1 MFKKLLSIALS
12 AVTMVEL
19 IPRVPA
25 IAEEAERYPYVF
37 FASSEEDNAITIN
50 SNNICINGNI
60 AANGTISSNAQYFN
74 VNGTKTEHADEDPV
88 LFFSK
93 IESTYFKSHVETY
106 FEDYFLNETN
116 INVNIPIEVEGN
128 IELNGNINI
137 TSGIKALNDITL
149 SGNVENAYD
158 SVICAETGDIN
169 INTENINLNGLVYA
183 PKGCVN
189 ITAQNLNINGVII
202 IADTI
207 IINCPNLN
215 ANYNANMAEFIGSKN
230 VSENDEELEIAAYG
244 GQKNESDVYN
254 IYWNTTIPDG
264 TFDVQISD
272 NGEEYSSI
280 GNVVNTDSLEY
291 HFTETFEKRYI
302 KVVQTANDGKTSESV
317 PFIVSYTENGFD
329 TKFLDSDEDGLSDIY
344 ELKIGTDINSSDT
357 DNDGLSDFREYVFT
371 QTDPLI
377 YDSVTKGIPDS
388 DIDSDEDGLSNID
401 EFTRGTSPC
410 NSDSDNDGLSDYDE
424 IYIYNTD
431 PLNSDSDGDGINDNS
446 EIKLELDPNNA
457 STNGIPDNEYVI
469 PQNIEANSSVF
480 SSINSEDSPYQLSVD
495 ILTNRDAENELEVN
509 KSAYSAVIEND
520 AMIGSSID
528 VDISDTCEPE
538 KIVLKYDI
546 SEDYVQNRLN
556 KYSSFE
562 ELQGIKRLNVFKF
575 DEEQKML
582 KPVETEF
589 DVSNDQLYAEVN
601 ETGTYCLMDME
612 IWFDE
617 LGVEIDEDTSDEET
631 STSYSLKLDDHVS
644 IMSQESPK
652 TYEFDGHKYE
662 IIDHMDLTWSEA
674 KEYCENI
681 GGHLLTIA
689 SVQEQEFVEKNILV
703 NAAKNAYWL
712 GGYKDYNTWKWIT
725 GEHFFYS
732 NWFKGINENQPD
744 NWGGLED
751 KLSIYRLNNP
761 KHKGKSANYWNDLN
775 DSGIVGSES
784 FFGVENIGF
793 ICEWESTAIPT
804 EEYTLYYANN
814 WKKVNLRGKLSPDN
828 KIDSDGDTLTDWE
841 EVDTSRLT
849 WHSDGSFE
857 FLRFNLSDVLT
868 EISRFNKFKKLPLIY
883 PAKEILYVPVLS
895 DPSLVDTDGDGL
907 DDEEETYYNTKQI
920 SADTDGDNLSDGEEI
935 DLWFDPTD
943 PNPDGDSY
951 DDEEEKDNNTNP
963 FVYDLNFEEAG
974 EEWSKGVLLG
984 DLETADN
991 VPALLGH
998 ITGSFIPYI
1007 DGRDFIANVK
1017 NGDYKAAALN
1027 LFGLALD
1034 IFTGPIGAAYD
1045 VTKGFTKLSRFA
1057 AKYSD
1062 DAPKVVQAVTKA
1074 SEYFPDAEKVIPDLA
1089 KVLPASA
1096 LDDLADSVKNG
1107 DKITKSDY
1115 QKLSKIFEA
1124 SGRDAD
1130 EICGFIAKNAD
1141 EINFKPEK
1149 LMDELIHS
1157 GKKFTL
1163 DKVEF
1168 VVKNSDGELMWLEY
1182 GDESKGL
1189 YHILYGSSKKAG
1201 HLKNFA
1207 DRGIK
1212 DVKSFMYQIAQ
1223 STPIEKG
1230 ERIGKNG
1237 RIEKYAQYVVDE
1249 QKYLLAY
1256 GENGF
1261 IVSFYPI

>member
-12 AVTMVEL
+12 AVTIVEF
-19 IPRVPA
+19 IPRIPA
-25 IAEEAERYPYVF
+25 KAEEAERYPYVF

-60 AANGTISSNAQYFN
+60 ATNGTISSNAQYFN

-302 KVVQTANDGKTSESV
+302 KVVQTANDGKVSESV

-329 TKFLDSDEDGLSDIY
+329 TKFLDRDEDGLPDIY
-344 ELKIGTDINSSDT
+344 ELKIGTDVSSYDT

-469 PQNIEANSSVF
+469 PQNIEANSSIF
-480 SSINSEDSPYQLSVD
+480 SSINSEDSPYQLSID

-546 SEDYVQNRLN
+546 CEDYVQNRLN

-617 LGVEIDEDTSDEET
+617 LGVEIDEDASDEET
-631 STSYSLKLDDHVS
+631 STSYNFTLDNHVS

-744 NWGGLED
+744 NWGGSED

-793 ICEWESTAIPT
+793 ICEWESTVIPT

-868 EISRFNKFKKLPLIY
+868 AISRFNKFKKLPLIY

-895 DPSLVDTDGDGL
+895 DPSLVDTDGDGFV
-907 DDEEETYYNTKQI
+907 DFYCKEDKKMAKYPY
-920 SADTDGDNLSDGEEI
+920 
-935 DLWFDPTD
+935 TD
-943 PNPDGDSY
+943 PNPLCSDVIITGLKNDFFSVDYQYKDGAELNWAVELNDDKIESY
-951 DDEEEKDNNTNP
+951 GGYQGWFGKYGTLSNEKIFCNNNVSGAEIHSYGCGIIALTDMLVYMAIGDGSYNP
-963 FVYDLNFEEAG
+963 TALRSAETIVGIPSNYSHFNFGVYIACGFYVSQYFTGYLPIF
-974 EEWSKGVLLG
+974 KGVAG
-984 DLETADN
+984 DGIFLSNLEN
-991 VPALLGH
+991 ALKL
-998 ITGSFIPYI
+998 ISINNNMNLKKIMWQYDSNSSSFISKMKYMLNDNIPVIISYNVLSEGNEIQLYTFDNELGFQKNGPNINSHFLDATSILEFSLDSAKLVGHETMIKVGTYGKEFYI
-1007 DGRDFIANVK
+1007 DFKQYCPR
-1017 NGDYKAAALN
+1017 L
-1027 LFGLALD
+1027 
-1034 IFTGPIGAAYD
+1034 
-1045 VTKGFTKLSRFA
+1045 GFTTNML
-1057 AKYSD
+1057 Y
-1062 DAPKVVQAVTKA
+1062 V
-1074 SEYFPDAEKVIPDLA
+1074 EK
-1089 KVLPASA
+1089 
-1096 LDDLADSVKNG
+1096 
-1107 DKITKSDY
+1107 
-1115 QKLSKIFEA
+1115 
-1124 SGRDAD
+1124 
-1130 EICGFIAKNAD
+1130 
-1141 EINFKPEK
+1141 
-1149 LMDELIHS
+1149 
-1157 GKKFTL
+1157 
-1163 DKVEF
+1163 
-1168 VVKNSDGELMWLEY
+1168 
-1182 GDESKGL
+1182 
-1189 YHILYGSSKKAG
+1189 
-1201 HLKNFA
+1201 
-1207 DRGIK
+1207 
-1212 DVKSFMYQIAQ
+1212 
-1223 STPIEKG
+1223 
-1230 ERIGKNG
+1230 
-1237 RIEKYAQYVVDE
+1237 
-1249 QKYLLAY
+1249 
-1256 GENGF
+1256 
-1261 IVSFYPI
+1261 

>member
-12 AVTMVEL
+12 VVTMVEL

-60 AANGTISSNAQYFN
+60 ATNGTISSNAQYFN

-93 IESTYFKSHVETY
+93 IESTYLKSHVETY

-128 IELNGNINI
+128 IEFNGNINI

-302 KVVQTANDGKTSESV
+302 KVVQTANDGKVSESV

-329 TKFLDSDEDGLSDIY
+329 TKFLDSDEDGLPDIY

-410 NSDSDNDGLSDYDE
+410 NSDSDNDGLIDYDE

-480 SSINSEDSPYQLSVD
+480 SSINSEDSPYQLSID

-538 KIVLKYDI
+538 KIVLKYNI

-562 ELQGIKRLNVFKF
+562 EFQGIKRLNVFKF

-744 NWGGLED
+744 NWGGSED

-793 ICEWESTAIPT
+793 ICEWESTVIPT

-849 WHSDGSFE
+849 WHSGGNFE
-857 FLRFNLSDVLT
+857 FPVINMSYFLKD
-868 EISRFNKFKKLPLIY
+868 ISRFNTYEFMSLLKNMKPIT
-883 PAKEILYVPVLS
+883 YVPVLS
-895 DPSLVDTDGDGL
+895 DPSLVDTDGDEWDDLIDPNKLESDFKIKKLKHDSYLRLDHYDLYQNNGHEIKYGSNQSWFEDFKALSELYIFSKGEIDYKLAVTNGCGL
-907 DDEEETYYNTKQI
+907 I
-920 SADTDGDNLSDGEEI
+920 AAADTIAYL
-935 DLWFDPTD
+935 DLY
-943 PNPDGDSY
+943 NNMDSY
-951 DDEEEKDNNTNP
+951 DLIQYLIRYDRIYGYPTSQTTHTTTKNDTDEVTNDQPLFPGYNPINDTIDYYDYINYARLLSHEITICDNEADTFP
-963 FVYDLNFEEAG
+963 PGLQFIAKHFDFSSGVIPIGLNSIKACFNY
-974 EEWSKGVLLG
+974 WFKL
-984 DLETADN
+984 AD
-991 VPALLGH
+991 
-998 ITGSFIPYI
+998 IPYEAKWRN
-1007 DGRDFIANVK
+1007 DNSRDTLYNRISSM
-1017 NGDYKAAALN
+1017 LN
-1027 LFGLALD
+1027 NN
-1034 IFTGPIGAAYD
+1034 IPVIISYD
-1045 VTKGFTKLSRFA
+1045 VTEALHLYFDYTSKERYDTTQSHYMVITEIIDFSDEMSN
-1057 AKYSD
+1057 KYNHSTLL
-1062 DAPKVVQAVTKA
+1062 KVSSWGKVRYIDLD
-1074 SEYFPDAEKVIPDLA
+1074 EYCSLVNHEKSNNFSLF
-1089 KVLPASA
+1089 
-1096 LDDLADSVKNG
+1096 
-1107 DKITKSDY
+1107 DKIISNFSSNI
-1115 QKLSKIFEA
+1115 L
-1124 SGRDAD
+1124 
-1130 EICGFIAKNAD
+1130 EIK
-1141 EINFKPEK
+1141 EK
-1149 LMDELIHS
+1149 
-1157 GKKFTL
+1157 
-1163 DKVEF
+1163 
-1168 VVKNSDGELMWLEY
+1168 
-1182 GDESKGL
+1182 
-1189 YHILYGSSKKAG
+1189 
-1201 HLKNFA
+1201 
-1207 DRGIK
+1207 
-1212 DVKSFMYQIAQ
+1212 
-1223 STPIEKG
+1223 
-1230 ERIGKNG
+1230 
-1237 RIEKYAQYVVDE
+1237 
-1249 QKYLLAY
+1249 
-1256 GENGF
+1256 
-1261 IVSFYPI
+1261 